1 MSNNKQKT
9 ATAKEVLKPSITEVN
24 ATPKSVEP
32 AVKQEAKPKKKHYR
46 KPKKAQSIIPAAPAK
61 KLTLWQR
68 FLKWCNE
75 PITFKRKK
83 K

>member
-1 MSNNKQKT
+1 MSNKKQKT
-9 ATAKEVLKPSITEVN
+9 ATTKEVLKPSTVEAN
-24 ATPKSVEP
+24 AVSKAVEP
-32 AVKQEAKPKKKHYR
+32 IASQDTKTKKKHYR
-46 KPKKAQSIIPAAPAK
+46 KPKKAQPITPAVPAK